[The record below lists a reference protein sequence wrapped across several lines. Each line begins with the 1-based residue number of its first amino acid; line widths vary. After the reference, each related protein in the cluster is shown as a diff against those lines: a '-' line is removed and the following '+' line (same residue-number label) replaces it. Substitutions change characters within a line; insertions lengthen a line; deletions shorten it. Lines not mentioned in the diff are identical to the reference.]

1 MRQKIIVKCPNC
13 GANIDL
19 SKAVEDELLSSIR
32 AEVKETVDLE
42 KVQELTELQ
51 KRLDEKTNE
60 LSESH
65 KLEVELRKKKM
76 ELEEKAENMEL
87 DIVRQLDEG
96 RKQIARQAREKAEEE
111 SRLKIKEY
119 DTQLKGLQEELE
131 AIKRKAEQGS
141 QQLQGESAELD
152 LEDLLKKYFPCDEII
167 PVAKG
172 VKGADVHQRVQTRDG
187 NYCGMIIWESKY
199 TKNWSDG
206 WKSKLKT
213 DQLNAKADFAVLAS
227 DVLPDDVH
235 HFGCVDGI
243 WITRFPY
250 ILSLATALREGLVQV
265 ELARRS
271 FEGKDQKIDRL
282 YKYLSGLEFRQR
294 VEMVVNTFDAMKKE
308 LNGEKRAMTRIW
320 SQREKSIENVT
331 LSVSGMYG
339 DLQGIIGAALPS
351 ISALEL
357 PEEVE

>member
-1 MRQKIIVKCPNC
+1 M
-13 GANIDL
+13 
-19 SKAVEDELLSSIR
+19 
-32 AEVKETVDLE
+32 
-42 KVQELTELQ
+42 
-51 KRLDEKTNE
+51 
-60 LSESH
+60 
-65 KLEVELRKKKM
+65 
-76 ELEEKAENMEL
+76 
-87 DIVRQLDEG
+87 
-96 RKQIARQAREKAEEE
+96 
-111 SRLKIKEY
+111 
-119 DTQLKGLQEELE
+119 
-131 AIKRKAEQGS
+131 
-141 QQLQGESAELD
+141 
-152 LEDLLKKYFPCDEII
+152 EDLLKKYFPYDEIK

-172 VKGADVHQRVQTRDG
+172 VRGADVHQRVQTRDG

-199 TKNWSDG
+199 TKNWSDS

-250 ILSLATALREGLVQV
+250 ILSLAEALREGLVQV

-271 FEGKDQKIDRL
+271 YEGKDQKIDRL
-282 YKYLSGLEFRQR
+282 YQYLSGLEFRQR

-308 LNGEKRAMTRIW
+308 LDSEKRAMTRIW

-331 LSVSGMYG
+331 ISISGMYG